1 MEQTAVIE
9 KTFSTNGLAY
19 LPLADFLQYL
29 SEHVSSPYTSS
40 FSFRPFLEKLKAKSG
55 HGDEA
60 SQAILS
66 MLEKELADEAA
77 LIQYSERLAA
87 VAAVLFPTLFYDEQM
102 AFISKPFSNEFL
114 CATRAFQ
121 DLVES
126 GHWEVNMG
134 KFARRS
140 NATHGATDAGNLVLG
155 CFYGEKTGCA
165 FNEILQLR
173 HTETGLEKHF
183 KVNILTDY
191 VKATAIK
198 PLKKLSKKDV
208 HHLLDHWDDEA
219 LWLKQLPVENFDF
232 EGFIIGHL
240 DDVTERE
247 ILSTIESLM
256 ANESPNSEHMDELSY
271 QQHLIRSL
279 LNMPEITFGTLQV
292 RQHYWQEGTSWSLLR
307 RFHTDLVRP
316 DLKNPKSIYGK
327 VVATGKAVTIT
338 DLQAV
343 AKTDFELALAAKGF
357 RSLLLAPI
365 FIDEEGMEII
375 FELAS
380 PEPYRFSQLT
390 VLDLKEV
397 IALYAFGTDKFVQDI
412 GNKVRLTI
420 QQQFTSIHP
429 SVEWKFREAATK
441 FYWDREVDSLHTA
454 IPPIVFKDVYPLYG
468 QADIVSSSRQRN
480 ESIMADLIDNL
491 ERLGEVLAA
500 CGRAVNFH
508 LLDVYFEKIK
518 TCLGRLRA
526 GEFVSSD
533 ESEIVDLLSREIHP
547 MLHSLEAR
555 FPQLPK
561 ELLADYF
568 DYLDP
573 DLGIVY
579 RHRKAYEDSVS
590 MLVETISEHL
600 EAEEKKMQE
609 VLPHYFEKYKTD
621 GVEYNI
627 YLGQALLEKGGFSP
641 FFLKN
646 FRLWQLV
653 HFCEITRL
661 VAQRSKELPVPLT
674 TAQLVFA
681 YSSPLSIRFRM
692 DEKQFDVDGAYNVR
706 YAILKKRIDKA
717 VVKGTGERLTQ
728 SGKIAI
734 VWLNEKDRLE
744 YLEYLQHLHH
754 KGLVEEEIEDLEL
767 EKLQGAE
774 GLRAL
779 RAQVRV

>member
-9 KTFSTNGLAY
+9 KTFSSNGMEY
-19 LPLADFLQYL
+19 LPLAEFVQFL
-29 SEHVSSPYTSS
+29 SEHVSNPYTST
-40 FSFRPFLEKLKAKSG
+40 FSFRPFLEKLKANSG
-55 HGDEA
+55 PAGKA
-60 SQAILS
+60 SLAILS
-66 MLEKELADEAA
+66 VLEKELADEGA
-77 LIQYSERLAA
+77 LIQNPERLAS
-87 VAAVLFPTLFYDEQM
+87 VAAILFPTLFYDGQM
-102 AFISKPFSNEFL
+102 AFISKPFSNEVL
-114 CATRAFQ
+114 CATQGFQ
-121 DLVES
+121 HLMES

-134 KFARRS
+134 KFNQRS

-155 CFYGEKTGCA
+155 CFYGEKTDCA
-165 FNEILQLR
+165 FNDILQLR
-173 HTETGLEKHF
+173 HTETGLEKHL

-219 LWLKQLPVENFDF
+219 LWLQQMPVENFDF

-256 ANESPNSEHMDELSY
+256 ANESPNSEHRDELSY
-271 QQHLIRSL
+271 QQHLIRSFL
-279 LNMPEITFGTLQV
+279 SMPEITFGTLQV

-307 RFHTDLVRP
+307 RFHADLVRP

-327 VVATGKAVTIT
+327 VVATGKAVTVT
-338 DLQAV
+338 DLQVV

-365 FIDEEGMEII
+365 FIDGEGMEII

-380 PEPYRFSQLT
+380 PEPFRFSQLT

-429 SVEWKFREAATK
+429 SVEWKFRESATK

-468 QADIVSSSRQRN
+468 QADIVGSSRQRN

-491 ERLGEVLAA
+491 ERLGGVLTV
-500 CGRAVNFH
+500 CGQSVNFH
-508 LLDVYFEKIK
+508 LLDVYFEKTK
-518 TCLGRLRA
+518 TCLERLRA

-547 MLHSLEAR
+547 MLRSLEDR
-555 FPQLPK
+555 FPHLPK
-561 ELLADYF
+561 RLLADYF

-590 MLVETISEHL
+590 MLVEAISEHL
-600 EAEEKKMQE
+600 ESEDKKMQE

-627 YLGQALLEKGGFSP
+627 YLGHALLEKGSFSP

-646 FRLWQLV
+646 FRLWQLI

-681 YSSPLSIRFRM
+681 YSNPLSIRFRM
-692 DEKQFDVDGAYNVR
+692 DEKHFDVDGAYNVR

-744 YLEYLQHLHH
+744 YLEYLQHLQY
-754 KGLVEEEIEDLEL
+754 KGLIEEEIEDLEL

-779 RAQVRV
+779 RVQVRV